1 MLRKFRFYTDFTPLK
16 LNFFIFKKIY
26 SNHPAQHCD
35 LVEKLQKNVKLLNKN
50 LQSALKEL
58 ALSDAQKLKNSQPL
72 PKYFCLHRKDAEIDF
87 MNTFIRELGPTDVFL
102 FLSVGDEKKDGNIM
116 LYGKEETIAELGTK

>member
-1 MLRKFRFYTDFTPLK
+1 M
-16 LNFFIFKKIY
+16 
-26 SNHPAQHCD
+26 
-35 LVEKLQKNVKLLNKN
+35 
-50 LQSALKEL
+50 